1 MYIAY
6 HDENNKL
13 HMIHD
18 CEEQYFGS
26 WGTNHQCSIVI
37 KDNQV
42 IEEYCDWTPE
52 EPDDDTWTLDQQ
64 VLGIVDFTGFNLKEL
79 VSQHKQWFK
88 IFMEQANE

>member
-6 HDENNKL
+6 HDKNNKL

-26 WGTNHQCSIVI
+26 WGTNHQCSILI
-37 KDNQV
+37 KGDKV

-52 EPDDDTWTLDQQ
+52 EPSDDTWTSDRQ
-64 VLGIVDFTGFNLKEL
+64 VLGIVDFTGPHLDEL
-79 VSQHKQWFK
+79 VSQHKEWFRT
-88 IFMEQANE
+88 FVEQTNE